1 MTVSELLERISSAE
15 VTEWMAFDAIDP
27 FGEPRADL
35 RNGMI
40 CAVTANHS
48 FAPPTSPRRP
58 SDYMLFSEMVQKR
71 DDGIL
76 LSDPE
81 QQALLIK
88 QLIDPRPGTSYRA

>member
-1 MTVSELLERISSAE
+1 MTVGDLLARISSAE

-35 RNGMI
+35 RTGMI

-58 SDYMLFSEMVQKR
+58 SDYMLFSDATQER
-71 DDGIL
+71 SDGIL
-76 LSDPE
+76 LADPAE
-81 QQALLIK
+81 HARLIK
-88 QLIDPRPGTSYRA
+88 RMVFGVKDA